1 MKFNVFA
8 GLLVAAT
15 FGFFASNAGAQDAI
29 VAQDAAQTAAAPVGK
44 VVLNDCDEC
53 NECVPVVGSGALRG
67 RLGAGVGAVRG
78 GFGAAA
84 LRGRGEDFRKRL
96 ENRLYVRDIV
106 EASPFATPSGEPGD
120 WARFRYYPYGYYPHN
135 FNAGPAGMQVPKY
148 NPAWQN
154 YYPVPRRFHEGKHF
168 ILDVF

>member
-15 FGFFASNAGAQDAI
+15 LGFFAPNA
-29 VAQDAAQTAAAPVGK
+29 VAQDAEQAPAVPVGQ
-44 VVLNDCDEC
+44 VTFAQECDEC
-53 NECVPVVGSGALRG
+53 VGAPVVGSGALRG
-67 RLGAGVGAVRG
+67 RLGAVRG
-78 GFGAAA
+78 GFGVAA
-84 LRGRGEDFRKRL
+84 LRGRGDSFRSRL
-96 ENRLYVRDIV
+96 QDRLYVRDV
-106 EASPFATPSGEPGD
+106 VDASPFATPSGEPGD
-120 WARFRYYPYGYYPHN
+120 WTRFRYYPYGYYPHN
-135 FNAGPAGMQVPKY
+135 FNAGPASMQVPKY